1 MAYPKRPRA
10 KVPPVRFDWSLWLIL
25 GITVLWLA
33 FHYWKEQRARQAQ
46 APTSQTSA
54 EAAQPAETSSKA
66 SEQADVDPLLGLPA
80 AVPGQ
85 QVVKHLGYTL
95 SYNETTEQPSWTYYV
110 LTSANYAGKFSR
122 DQADAEFQ
130 PDPDVKTGSAELQDY
145 RGSGYDRG
153 HLVPAGDMKLNLA
166 AYAESFY
173 LSNMSPQVNA
183 CNTGVWRRIEEK
195 VRRWQKRDRVLYVVT
210 GPVVKPGYETIG
222 PNRVAVPAEYYKVV
236 LDMQPPVV
244 KMIGFLV
251 PNKGSKLSI
260 EKFCVSVDKIEAET
274 GLDFFPRLDDKVERR
289 LEAGNDIKTWFNN

>member
-1 MAYPKRPRA
+1 MAYPKRPRS

-33 FHYWKEQRARQAQ
+33 FHYWKEQKAR
-46 APTSQTSA
+46 PM
-54 EAAQPAETSSKA
+54 AETT
-66 SEQADVDPLLGLPA
+66 EQVALQDTQGELPSADATEALEVDNLLGLPA
-80 AVPGQ
+80 RVQGE

-95 SYNETTEQPSWTYYV
+95 SYNEATEQPSWTAHV
-110 LTSANYAGKFSR
+110 LTAANFAGKFSR
-122 DQADAEFQ
+122 DEADAEFL

-153 HLVPAGDMKLNLA
+153 HLVPAGDMKLSLA

-173 LSNMSPQVNA
+173 LSNMSPQVRA
-183 CNTGVWRRIEEK
+183 CNTGVWRRVEEK
-195 VRRWQKRDRVLYVVT
+195 VRRWQKRDKVLYVVT
-210 GPVVKPGYETIG
+210 GPVIKPGHKTIG

-236 LDMQPPVV
+236 LDMQPPEV

-251 PNKGSKLSI
+251 PNKDSKLSI

-289 LEAGNDIKTWFNN
+289 LEAGNDIQSWFNN